1 MSVESNIFVLEILKQ
16 EEGLKVGIF
25 EQKDI
30 VPTVRN
36 YTRVKVS
43 SAQIE
48 KLCQEEVLILN
59 RADKAGLLDQ
69 GSFDSLKKIGQLL
82 WDHLISRP
90 VKDKLKSASSSS
102 LILSL
107 DEELIDIPWE
117 LLYDGVD
124 FLCLKFNLGRL
135 VRTRQY
141 SAIPEY
147 RGLNTRLRMLILADP
162 TNNLKSAYSEGLNIR
177 NQFDR
182 KRKQVSIDFKSTS
195 VDTFY
200 VKKNLRDYDI
210 AHFAGHCEYD
220 AGNPKNSG
228 WVLED
233 ARFTAQDILALGE
246 TASLPSLVF
255 SNACHSAK
263 ALSGSLDA
271 HYQRKSYSLASAFL
285 FSGVRHYIG
294 TIRKVEDQAGLI
306 FAREFY
312 SRLIIGK
319 TVGEALRLARLKLLQ
334 EYGIRS
340 IFWASYLLYGDPN
353 FTLFKTRTKLRS
365 SVKLISRIS
374 SHKKALSWLIL
385 VAFGISLLIFLYNW
399 LPTINPGTYLLSLK
413 SQRMFNQ
420 GRNEEVVLVT
430 NRIIKQDPGFVPA
443 YSLLGD
449 TYQRLGRFSLALKYY
464 FDYAVYSQKRN
475 DKKNITTAYLKI
487 GWLYQQK
494 GEYAKAL
501 DFYNKALNISLI
513 SNDKLNEAVALR
525 KMAVWHMDKDDNNK
539 ALELL
544 MKSYQINQDRQF
556 MPGHRYNLACDY
568 FDIGLVFTN
577 KDDLG
582 SARDFYAKSLK
593 IFERLKLKYELSD
606 YYFNLGEMYLL
617 EKQHQKAL
625 DYYSRGLK
633 IDQSQGNLPS
643 VAADY
648 NMIGELYL
656 DMDNLKEAQE
666 YFNQAILICRR
677 TDARIELA
685 NAYYNLGSL
694 YKREGRKN
702 KTREYYRLAQEIF
715 SSVDTPDYQRIKKE
729 LLELDNQ

>member
-1 MSVESNIFVLEILKQ
+1 MAVESNILVLEILKQ
-16 EEGLKVGIF
+16 EEGLKTGIF

-36 YTRVKVS
+36 YTKVKIS
-43 SAQIE
+43 LAQIE
-48 KLCQEEVLILN
+48 KLCQEDVLILN
-59 RADKAGLLDQ
+59 RSDKAGLLDE
-69 GSFDSLKKIGQLL
+69 GSFDNLKKIGQLL

-90 VKDKLKSASSSS
+90 VKDKLKSASPSS

-107 DEELIDIPWE
+107 DEELINIPWE
-117 LLYDGVD
+117 LLYDGAE

-135 VRTRQY
+135 VRTKQY

-162 TNNLKSAYSEGLNIR
+162 ANNLKSAYLEGLNIK

-182 KRKQVSIDFKSTS
+182 KGKLVSIDFKSTS
-195 VDTFY
+195 IDTFY

-220 AGNPKNSG
+220 ADNPKNSG

-233 ARFTAQDILALGE
+233 ARFTAQDILTLGE

-255 SNACHSAK
+255 SNACYSAK
-263 ALSGSLDA
+263 TLSGSLDA
-271 HYQRKSYSLASAFL
+271 YYQRKSYSLASAFL

-294 TIRKVEDQAGLI
+294 TIRKVEDQASLI

-312 SRLIIGK
+312 SRLISAK
-319 TVGEALRLARLKLLQ
+319 AVGECLRLARLKLIQ
-334 EYGIRS
+334 EYGISS
-340 IFWASYLLYGDPN
+340 IFWTSYLLYGDPN
-353 FTLFKTRTKLRS
+353 FTLFKTRTRLRPRM
-365 SVKLISRIS
+365 KLISRIS
-374 SHKKALSWLIL
+374 SHKKALSRFIL
-385 VAFGISLLIFLYNW
+385 GVCVISLFIFLLNF

-420 GRNEEVVLVT
+420 GRNEEVILVS
-430 NRIIKQDPGFVPA
+430 NRIIKQDPAFVPA

-449 TYQRLGRFSLALKYY
+449 TYQRMGKFNQALKYF

-475 DKKNITTAYLKI
+475 DKKHLAAAYLKI

-494 GEYAKAL
+494 GEYAKAF
-501 DFYNKALNISLI
+501 DFYNKVLALSLE
-513 SNDKLNEAVALR
+513 NKDKLNEGAALR

-544 MKSYQINQDRQF
+544 MKSSQINQDRQN
-556 MPGHRYNLACDY
+556 MSGHRYNLACDY
-568 FDIGLVFTN
+568 FDIGLVFYN
-577 KDDLG
+577 KGDLT
-582 SARDFYAKSLK
+582 SAREFYAKSLK
-593 IFERLKLKYELSD
+593 IFDRLKLKYELSD

-625 DYYSRGLK
+625 DCYSRGLK

-643 VAADY
+643 IAADY

-656 DMDNLKEAQE
+656 DMDNLKDAEE
-666 YFNQAILICRR
+666 YFNQAVSVASGLE
-677 TDARIELA
+677 ARLDLA
-685 NAYYNLGSL
+685 NAYYNLGAL
-694 YKREGRKN
+694 YRKTGRKN
-702 KTREYYRLAQEIF
+702 KAREYYRLSQEIF
-715 SSVDTPDYQRIKKE
+715 SSMDTPDYQKIKKE
-729 LLELDNQ
+729 LLELDN

>member
-1 MSVESNIFVLEILKQ
+1 MSVESNILVLEILKQ
-16 EEGLKVGIF
+16 KEGLKVGIF

-30 VPTVRN
+30 LPTVRN
-36 YTRVKVS
+36 YSQVKVS
-43 SAQIE
+43 LAQIE

-90 VKDKLKSASSSS
+90 VKDKLKSASSSG

-117 LLYDGVD
+117 LLYDGAD

-141 SAIPEY
+141 SVIPEH

-162 TNNLKSAYSEGLNIR
+162 TNNLKSAYCEGINIR

-220 AGNPKNSG
+220 ARNPKNSG

-233 ARFTAQDILALGE
+233 ARFTVQDILTLGE

-263 ALSGSLDA
+263 ALSATLDA
-271 HYQRKSYSLASAFL
+271 YYQRKSYSLASAFL

-294 TIRKVEDQAGLI
+294 TIRKIEDQASLL

-312 SRLIIGK
+312 SRLIISK

-334 EYGIRS
+334 EYGVRS

-353 FTLFKTRTKLRS
+353 FTLFKTKTKLRS
-365 SVKLISRIS
+365 GVKLISRIS
-374 SHKKALSWLIL
+374 SHKKALSRLIL
-385 VAFGISLLIFLYNW
+385 GLFTIFLIIFLYNW
-399 LPTINPGTYLLSLK
+399 LPTMNPGTYLLFLK

-420 GRNEEVVLVT
+420 GRNEEVILAN
-430 NRIIKQDPGFVPA
+430 NRIIRQDPGFVSA

-449 TYQRLGRFSLALKYY
+449 TYQRLGRFNQALKYF
-464 FDYAVYSQKRN
+464 FDYAVYSQKKN
-475 DKKNITTAYLKI
+475 DKNNLAAAYLKI

-494 GEYAKAL
+494 GEYVKAF
-501 DFYNKALNISLI
+501 DFYNKVLVLSQENK
-513 SNDKLNEAVALR
+513 DKLNEGAALR
-525 KMAVWHMDKDDNNK
+525 KMAVWYMDKDDNNK

-544 MKSYQINQDRQF
+544 MKSSQINQDRQF
-556 MPGHRYNLACDY
+556 MSGHRYNLACDY
-568 FDIGLVFTN
+568 FDIGLTFTN
-577 KDDLG
+577 KDDLA
-582 SARDFYAKSLK
+582 SAREFYAKSLK
-593 IFERLKLKYELSD
+593 IFDRLKLKHELSD
-606 YYFNLGEMYLL
+606 YYFNLGEIYLL
-617 EKQHQKAL
+617 EKQYQKAL
-625 DYYSRGLK
+625 DCYVRGLK
-633 IDQSQGNLPS
+633 IDQAQGNLPS
-643 VAADY
+643 ISADY

-656 DMDNLKEAQE
+656 DMDNQKEAE
-666 YFNQAILICRR
+666 SNFNQAVLVALN
-677 TDARIELA
+677 TEARLDLA
-685 NAYYNLGSL
+685 NAYYNLGGL
-694 YKREGRKN
+694 YKKTGRKS
-702 KTREYYRLAQEIF
+702 KTLEYYRLAQEIF
-715 SSVDTPDYQRIKKE
+715 SSMDTLDYQRIKKE
-729 LLELDNQ
+729 ILDLDN